1 MNLQEIKAL
10 IDAMAASDLSEMTL
24 TREGIQLRLVR
35 KKAAAATSA
44 AQPVP
49 QPVVQP
55 TAQPSAPVAPK
66 ASRLAAAPVVATA
79 TPTAPAANEITA
91 PLYGVVHWRPSPDA
105 APFVAAGQ
113 PIQAGQVVCVVEAM
127 KVFNEIRAEND
138 ATVQALL
145 VESGQEVEAGQ
156 PLLRLA

>member
-44 AQPVP
+44 AQPVA
-49 QPVVQP
+49 QPL
-55 TAQPSAPVAPK
+55 AQPSAPVAPK
-66 ASRLAAAPVVATA
+66 AARQAAAPFVATA

-127 KVFNEIRAEND
+127 KVFNEVRAEHG
-138 ATVQALL
+138 ATVLAVL
-145 VESGQEVEAGQ
+145 VESGAEVEAGQ
-156 PLLRLA
+156 PLLSLG

>member
-10 IDAMAASDLSEMTL
+10 IDAMAASDLSEMAL
-24 TREGIQLRLVR
+24 TRDGIQLRLVR
-35 KKAAAATSA
+35 KKGGTAAAATQAGPPTPTS
-44 AQPVP
+44 QPP
-49 QPVVQP
+49 AKP
-55 TAQPSAPVAPK
+55 
-66 ASRLAAAPVVATA
+66 VATA
-79 TPTAPAANEITA
+79 TPRQVAAPVATPVAPAANEITT

-105 APFVAAGQ
+105 PPFVAAGQ
-113 PIQAGQVVCVVEAM
+113 SIQAGQVVCVVEAM

-156 PLLRLA
+156 PLLRLG

>member
-10 IDAMAASDLSEMTL
+10 IDAMAASDLSEMAL
-24 TREGIQLRLVR
+24 TRDGIQLRLVR
-35 KKAAAATSA
+35 KKAASA
-44 AQPVP
+44 ASALPPDLQPPAAAAVAR
-49 QPVVQP
+49 VQRQ
-55 TAQPSAPVAPK
+55 TT
-66 ASRLAAAPVVATA
+66 APVVAA
-79 TPTAPAANEITA
+79 VTPAAPAANEITA